1 MISAT
6 QTNHPMSETD
16 SESPSAA
23 ALQIACN
30 RLKAAG
36 LRITQPRIAI
46 LDVLIKRSLPAS
58 IEQIHAELAN
68 TVCDLVTVYRCLA
81 AFEELDLVRRC
92 FFHNGASLY
101 QIALDD
107 SPSYHI
113 VDKTSNSVSELDPE
127 LAMELSEAMQKIE
140 QKLIARG
147 FTDVSNLV
155 EFFARTPKH
164 PIDRVQNGALMAEI
178 R

>member
-1 MISAT
+1 
-6 QTNHPMSETD
+6 
-16 SESPSAA
+16 
-23 ALQIACN
+23 
-30 RLKAAG
+30 
-36 LRITQPRIAI
+36 
-46 LDVLIKRSLPAS
+46 
-58 IEQIHAELAN
+58 
-68 TVCDLVTVYRCLA
+68 
-81 AFEELDLVRRC
+81 
-92 FFHNGASLY
+92 
-101 QIALDD
+101 
-107 SPSYHI
+107 